1 MQNPRP
7 LRLLA
12 LLALLPAALAAQPPS
27 ATMRPGLLADY
38 EIKSWYSSKENLDR
52 GATRNG
58 EASVT
63 HFGLSLSS
71 RHAVSPTTQ
80 PVDGLAYATYELDAA
95 GAALPDRLGELSLN
109 LGVIHRLSPTWTLAG
124 YARPGFYSDFESF
137 DADAVNVPVLLLA
150 TYVVSPELVWS
161 FGLNASAFSDNPV
174 LPIVGLRW
182 QFARDW
188 TFALG
193 FPQSGFTREIND
205 TLALRLGASFAGGN
219 FRVTRNLGVP
229 APGVPRLANTYLDF
243 TEIRVGLGADLAL
256 GGDLKLALDVGAV
269 TDRKFDYFDRNYRL
283 DSDTGFFAALSLRGA
298 F

>member
-1 MQNPRP
+1 MTNRVP
-7 LRLLA
+7 LPVLA
-12 LLALLPAALAAQPPS
+12 LLALLPAAAAAQPPS
-27 ATMRPGLLADY
+27 ATMRPGLLAAY
-38 EIKSWYSSKENLDR
+38 EVESWYSSKQDLDR
-52 GATRNG
+52 GAARNG

-63 HFGLSLSS
+63 RFGLSLSG
-71 RHAVSPTTQ
+71 RHALSAETQ
-80 PVDGLAYATYELDAA
+80 FAYGLAYATYELDVT

-109 LGVIHRLSPTWTLAG
+109 LGLMHRLSPTWSLAAF
-124 YARPGFYSDFESF
+124 ARPGFYSDFEEFNGDS
-137 DADAVNVPVLLLA
+137 VNVPVLLLA

-174 LPIVGLRW
+174 LPVLGVRW

-193 FPQSGFTREIND
+193 FPRSGFTREISER
-205 TLALRLGASFAGGN
+205 LALRLGASFAGGN
-219 FRVTRNLGVP
+219 FRITRNLGVP

-243 TEIRVGLGADLAL
+243 TEIRVGLGADLGL

-283 DSDTGFFAALSLRGA
+283 DSDTGFFAALSLKGA